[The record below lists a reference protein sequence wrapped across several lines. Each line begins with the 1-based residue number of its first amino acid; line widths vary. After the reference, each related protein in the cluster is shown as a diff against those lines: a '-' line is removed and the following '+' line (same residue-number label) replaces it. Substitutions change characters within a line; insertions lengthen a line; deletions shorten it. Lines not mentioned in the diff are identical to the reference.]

1 MDVQWLLHRAVAEI
15 ITEEELL
22 TKLQSGRPLRLKL
35 GFDPSKPNLHV
46 GHAVVLRKMRQF
58 QDLGHQVILIVG
70 DWTAQIGDPSG
81 RDESRVMLTLEQ
93 VHANAETYMQQFFM
107 IVDKSRTE
115 VRWQT
120 EWFGKF
126 SLADVFNLSSRF
138 TLADML
144 EHETFDKR
152 LQDGRPISI
161 MELMYPLLQGYDSVA
176 IQADV
181 EFGGT
186 DQKFNIIAGRRLQ
199 ERLGQRPQNVFL
211 CPLLAGLDGRKMS
224 KSFSNTIDFVD
235 PPAEMYG
242 RVMAISDDMLV
253 DYFVGVTD
261 VPDAEIEDM
270 QAAMAA
276 SSVNPRDL
284 KMRLGREIV
293 ALFHGAMAAR
303 EAEAEFVRVF
313 RQRELP
319 SELASFALAAPMRLV
334 ELLVAAKLVP
344 SKGEAKRLIAQ
355 GGVEVGGQRVHDAA
369 FTVPVQEGLVIQA
382 GKRRFV
388 KVVAGKDAKEQT
400 LRRF

>member
-1 MDVQWLLHRAVAEI
+1 
-15 ITEEELL
+15 
-22 TKLQSGRPLRLKL
+22 
-35 GFDPSKPNLHV
+35 
-46 GHAVVLRKMRQF
+46 
-58 QDLGHQVILIVG
+58 
-70 DWTAQIGDPSG
+70 
-81 RDESRVMLTLEQ
+81 MLTLEQ
-93 VHANAETYMQQFFM
+93 VHVNAETYMQQFFM

-152 LQDGRPISI
+152 VREGRPVSI

-224 KSFSNTIDFVD
+224 KSFMNTIDFVD

-242 RVMAISDDMLV
+242 RVMSISDDMLI
-253 DYFVGVTD
+253 DYFSGVTD
-261 VPDAEIEDM
+261 VPDAEIAEM

-276 SSVNPRDL
+276 GAVNPRDL

-293 ALFHGAMAAR
+293 AIFHSGEAAR

-313 RQRELP
+313 QQRELP
-319 SELASFALAAPMRLV
+319 SELATIALAAPMRLV
-334 ELLVAAKLVP
+334 DLLVAAKLVV

-355 GGVEVGGQRVHDAA
+355 GGVEVGGQRVSDVAC
-369 FTVPVQEGLVIQA
+369 TVPVQDGLVVQV

-388 KVVAGKDAKEQT
+388 KVVAG
-400 LRRF
+400 RGR

>member
-1 MDVQWLLHRAVAEI
+1 VAEI

-22 TKLQSGRPLRLKL
+22 AKLQSGRPLRLKL

-58 QDLGHQVILIVG
+58 QELGHQVILIVG

-81 RDESRVMLTLEQ
+81 RDEGRVMLTLEQ
-93 VHANAETYMQQFFM
+93 VHVNAETYMQQFFM

-152 LQDGRPISI
+152 VREGRPVSI

-224 KSFSNTIDFVD
+224 KSFMNTIDFVD

-242 RVMAISDDMLV
+242 RVMSISDDMLI
-253 DYFVGVTD
+253 DYFSGVTD
-261 VPDAEIEDM
+261 VPDAEIAEM

-276 SSVNPRDL
+276 GAVNPRDL

-293 ALFHGAMAAR
+293 AIFHSGEAAR

-313 RQRELP
+313 QQRELP
-319 SELASFALAAPMRLV
+319 SELATIALAAPMRLV
-334 ELLVAAKLVP
+334 DLLVAAKLVV

-355 GGVEVGGQRVHDAA
+355 GGVEVGGQRVSDVAC
-369 FTVPVQEGLVIQA
+369 TVPVQDGLVVQV

-388 KVVAGKDAKEQT
+388 KVVAG
-400 LRRF
+400 RGR

>member
-1 MDVQWLLHRAVAEI
+1 MDLQWLLHRAVAEI

-22 TKLQSGRPLRLKL
+22 AKLQGGRPLRLKL

-81 RDESRVMLTLEQ
+81 RDESRVMLTLEE

-120 EWFGKF
+120 EWFSKF
-126 SLADVFNLSSRF
+126 TLADVFRLSSRF

-152 LQDGRPISI
+152 LQEGRPISI

-224 KSFSNTIDFVD
+224 KSFMNTIDFVD

-242 RVMAISDDMLV
+242 RVMAISDDMLI
-253 DYFVGVTD
+253 DYFINVTD
-261 VPDAEIEDM
+261 VPDAEIAEM

-276 SSVNPRDL
+276 GAVNPRDL
-284 KMRLGREIV
+284 KMRLAREIV
-293 ALFHGAMAAR
+293 TMFHGGEAAR
-303 EAEAEFVRVF
+303 EAEAEFVCVF
-313 RQRELP
+313 RQRKLP
-319 SELASFALAAPMRLV
+319 SEMANFALAAPIRLV
-334 ELLVAAKLVP
+334 DLLVAAKLAA
-344 SKGEAKRLIAQ
+344 SKAAAKRLIAQ
-355 GGVEVGGQRVHDAA
+355 GGVEVDGQRVSDGA
-369 FTVPVQEGLVIQA
+369 FTVPVQDGLVIQV

-388 KVVAGKDAKEQT
+388 KVVAGKDAKG
-400 LRRF
+400 RR

>member
-22 TKLQSGRPLRLKL
+22 AKLQSGRPLRLKL

-46 GHAVVLRKMRQF
+46 GHAVVLRKMHQF
-58 QDLGHQVILIVG
+58 QELGHQVILIVG

-81 RDESRVMLTLEQ
+81 RDEGRVMLTLEQ
-93 VHANAETYMQQFFM
+93 VHVNAETYMQQFFM

-152 LQDGRPISI
+152 LREGRPVSI

-224 KSFSNTIDFVD
+224 KSFMNTIDFVD

-242 RVMAISDDMLV
+242 RVMAISDDMLI
-253 DYFVGVTD
+253 DYFSGVTD
-261 VPDAEIEDM
+261 VPDAEIGEM

-276 SSVNPRDL
+276 GTVNPRDL

-293 ALFHGAMAAR
+293 AMFHSGEAAR

-313 RQRELP
+313 QQRELP
-319 SELASFALAAPMRLV
+319 SELATIALAAPMRLV
-334 ELLVAAKLVP
+334 DLLVAAKLVV

-355 GGVEVGGQRVHDAA
+355 GGVEVGGQRVSDVAC
-369 FTVPVQEGLVIQA
+369 TVPVQDGLVVQV

-388 KVVAGKDAKEQT
+388 KVVAGSG
-400 LRRF
+400 R

>member
-1 MDVQWLLHRAVAEI
+1 MDIQWLLHRAVAEI

-22 TKLQSGRPLRLKL
+22 AKLQSGRRLHLKL

-58 QDLGHQVILIVG
+58 QDLGHKVILIVG

-81 RDESRVMLTLEQ
+81 RDESRVMLTLEE
-93 VHANAETYMQQFFM
+93 VHANAETYMQQFFT

-120 EWFGKF
+120 EWFSKF

-152 LQDGRPISI
+152 VQEGRPISI

-199 ERLGQRPQNVFL
+199 ERLGQKPQNVFL

-242 RVMAISDDMLV
+242 RIMAISDDMLV
-253 DYFVGVTD
+253 DYFIGVTD
-261 VPDAEIEDM
+261 VPDAEIEEM

-276 SSVNPRDL
+276 GAVNPRDL
-284 KMRLGREIV
+284 KMRLAREIV
-293 ALFHGAMAAR
+293 TMFHGATAAQ

-313 RQRELP
+313 QQRELP
-319 SELASFALAAPMRLV
+319 TEMATFALAAPMRLV
-334 ELLVAAKLVP
+334 DLLAAAKLVA

-355 GGVEVGGQRVHDAA
+355 GGVEVGGQRVSDVAC
-369 FTVPVQEGLVIQA
+369 TIPVQDGLVIRV
-382 GKRRFV
+382 GKLRFV
-388 KVVAGKDAKEQT
+388 KVVAGNE
-400 LRRF
+400 RR

>member
-1 MDVQWLLHRAVAEI
+1 MDMQWLLHRAVAEI

-22 TKLQSGRPLRLKL
+22 AKLQSGRPLRLKL

-46 GHAVVLRKMRQF
+46 GHAVVLRKMHQF
-58 QDLGHQVILIVG
+58 QELGHQVILIVG

-93 VHANAETYMQQFFM
+93 VHVNAETYMQQFFM

-152 LQDGRPISI
+152 LREGRPVSI

-224 KSFSNTIDFVD
+224 KSFMNTIDFVD
-235 PPAEMYG
+235 LPAEMYG
-242 RVMAISDDMLV
+242 RVMAISDDMLI
-253 DYFVGVTD
+253 DYFSGVTD
-261 VPDAEIEDM
+261 VPDAEIGEM

-276 SSVNPRDL
+276 GAVNPRDL

-293 ALFHGAMAAR
+293 AIFHGGEAAR

-313 RQRELP
+313 QQRELP
-319 SELASFALAAPMRLV
+319 SELATIALAAPMRLV
-334 ELLVAAKLVP
+334 DLLVAAKLVV

-355 GGVEVGGQRVHDAA
+355 GGVEVGGQRVSDVAC
-369 FTVPVQEGLVIQA
+369 TVPVQDGLVVQV

-388 KVVAGKDAKEQT
+388 KVVAG
-400 LRRF
+400 RGRG